1 MCWCCPADACR
12 PWLKLPEQFVP
23 VDPGPTQAIPWQ
35 DGYDV
40 KVHLSYTL
48 AHRIRPDSML
58 ATFRAQAPMIDER
71 FNHLAFNAFLGL
83 AQFPRWGLRGLPIGR
98 HPESPR
104 AIAGTFLN

>member
-1 MCWCCPADACR
+1 
-12 PWLKLPEQFVP
+12 
-23 VDPGPTQAIPWQ
+23 
-35 DGYDV
+35 
-40 KVHLSYTL
+40 
-48 AHRIRPDSML
+48 ML